1 MIGQRPACELDC
13 VSRMIIACS
22 AGGIRERVFFCVWK
36 RSHFNSLPKQ
46 KHSSE
51 IPPAT
56 QGEWGNF
63 KVNGHF
69 QVNED
74 LVNRSLGK
82 SRVN

>member
-1 MIGQRPACELDC
+1 MLEEKYLFQEIKCWRYKQYCSQRLFFMIGQRPACELDC

-56 QGEWGNF
+56 QG
-63 KVNGHF
+63 
-69 QVNED
+69 
-74 LVNRSLGK
+74 
-82 SRVN
+82 